1 MNYEKIQR
9 MATKGINFFSDKD
22 GVFDL
27 IVSNGGDAEFINGK
41 IVKKAEVRAKIK
53 GAIRDVKD
61 RDINGDTI
69 LAGDKRGFFSHEV
82 PIEQGMTVIVDGE
95 HYRVVNARPVKPTK
109 TVVAYR
115 PILRRVA
122 VIG

>member
-1 MNYEKIQR
+1 MNYAKIQR
-9 MATKGINFFSDKD
+9 MATKGVNFFSDDD

-27 IVSNGGDAEFINGK
+27 IVSGGGDAEFIGGQ
-41 IVKKAEVRAKIK
+41 IVEKPEVRAKIK

-69 LAGDKRGFFSHEV
+69 LAGDKRGFFTHEV
-82 PIEQGMTVIVDGE
+82 EILQGMTVIVDGE
-95 HYRVVNARPVKPTK
+95 HYRVVNARPVKPTN

>member
-1 MNYEKIQR
+1 MNYAKIQR
-9 MATKGINFFSDKD
+9 MATKGINFFSDD
-22 GVFDL
+22 NGVFDL
-27 IVSNGGDAEFINGK
+27 IVSGGGAELVNGE
-41 IVKKAEVRAKIK
+41 IVQKPEVVKKIK
-53 GAIRDVKD
+53 GAVREIKD

-69 LAGDKRGFFSHEV
+69 LAGDKRGFFTHEV
-82 PIEQGMTVIVDGE
+82 EISQGMIVVVDGE
-95 HYRVVNARPVKPTK
+95 HYRVVNARPVKPTS